1 VKAWLSRAGIP
12 FVERNI
18 EEDDTAYDE
27 LLALQFCTVPVI
39 VAGERR
45 VKGYDEAALATL
57 AEAWRQGHVHD

>member
-1 VKAWLSRAGIP
+1 VKAWLSRAGVP

-27 LLALQFCTVPVI
+27 LLALQFRTVPVI

-45 VKGYDEAALATL
+45 VKGYDEAALAAL